1 MVEPG
6 DDSNGSPTLTRSIGL
21 FGATGVGVGAIV
33 GGGILVLGGVAL
45 AETGPSAIVA
55 FAVNGFVAT
64 LTALSFAELSS
75 AFPQSGGAYTYAK
88 KVLSVRSAFAVG
100 WVLWFASIVAAV
112 LYALGFA
119 TYAVLLVHSLAELA
133 FGDAPLW
140 LHDRAVFLL
149 LATGATAF
157 YVVGLIRKAGGGGNW
172 DTIGKV
178 VVFLILI
185 VFGLLALLRRSPDTL
200 ADSLVPFFTSGAG
213 GLVTAMGFTFI
224 ALQGFDLIAAVGGE
238 VKNPQKTIPRA
249 MLLSLGAALL
259 IYLPLLF
266 LVSTVGV
273 APGESVA
280 DAAAA
285 KPETLFATAA
295 ERFMGWPGFWL
306 VVVAAILSTL
316 TALKANLFAASRV
329 ALTMAQDR
337 TLPAALGRI
346 HPSRGTPGLAI
357 YATALTLFVI
367 LFMLPDVAAAG
378 ASASLIF
385 LISFALVHWTA
396 LLARRRAK
404 IPAPFRAPLFPLVP
418 VAGGL
423 ACATLAVFQAVMVP
437 SAGIIALVWLG
448 AGVMLYMAVFSGRAQ
463 VVDAFTEAHDPRLVR
478 LRGRNPLALVPIAN
492 PSSAAALVEVAN
504 ALTPPGIGRVLLL
517 SVVAPPGD
525 SWQGKPP
532 QQLISAQ
539 EVIHEA
545 MMESFRGSIAPQA
558 LITISAQP
566 WREIGRVSRQHDCES
581 LVLGLSNLADQ
592 LESPDLEH
600 LISEVDCDVTIL
612 HAPDGWDLGQV
623 KRILVPLGGR
633 SGQDILRARLLGAM
647 GRGGGREVQFLRVLH
662 PDDSEEQ
669 EEEAL
674 DGLLRIADEEAPGFG
689 TARVIR
695 SDDPGGAIVEAAF
708 GNELTILGVQRLARR
723 HKAFGPVSL
732 RIARDAPCATILVSR
747 AG

>member
-1 MVEPG
+1 MVERG
-6 DDSNGSPTLTRSIGL
+6 DGRKGNPTLTRSIGL

-45 AETGPSAIVA
+45 AETGPGAVVA
-55 FAVNGFVAT
+55 FAINGVVAT
-64 LTALSFAELSS
+64 LTALSFAELAA
-75 AFPQSGGAYTYAK
+75 AFPESGGAYTYAK
-88 KVLSVRSAFAVG
+88 KVLSVRAAFAVG

-119 TYAVLLVHSLAELA
+119 TYAVLLVHSLADLA
-133 FGDAPLW
+133 FGGAPAW
-140 LHDRAVFLL
+140 LHDRAVFLV
-149 LATGATAF
+149 LAGGATAF
-157 YVVGLIRKAGGGGNW
+157 YVIGLIRKAGGGGNW
-172 DTIGKV
+172 DTVGKV
-178 VVFLILI
+178 VVFLVLI

-238 VKNPQKTIPRA
+238 VKNPRKTIPRA

-273 APGESVA
+273 VPGQSVA

-285 KPETLFATAA
+285 NPETLFATAA
-295 ERFMGWPGFWL
+295 ENFMGWPGFWL

-329 ALTMAQDR
+329 ALTMSQDR

-346 HPSRGTPGLAI
+346 HPTRGTPGFAI

-378 ASASLIF
+378 AAASLIF

-404 IPAPFRAPLFPLVP
+404 IPSPFRVPLFPLVP
-418 VAGGL
+418 VVGGL
-423 ACATLAVFQAVMVP
+423 ACASLAVFQAVMVP
-437 SAGIIALVWLG
+437 SAGLIALVWLG

-463 VVDAFTEAHDPRLVR
+463 AVDAFAEARDPRLIR

-492 PSSAAALVEVAN
+492 PSNAAALVEVAS

-517 SVVAPPGD
+517 SVVAPPAGG
-525 SWQGKPP
+525 WEGKPP
-532 QQLISAQ
+532 QQLLSAQ
-539 EVIHEA
+539 EVVHEA
-545 MMESFRGSIAPQA
+545 MMESFRGGIATEV
-558 LITISAQP
+558 LLTVSAQP
-566 WREIGRVSRQHDCES
+566 WREIGRVAQLHQCES
-581 LVLGLSNLADQ
+581 LMLGLSNLAEQ
-592 LESPDLEH
+592 LESPDLEQ
-600 LISEVDCDVTIL
+600 LISDMDCDVTIL
-612 HAPDGWDLGQV
+612 HAPDGWNLDEV
-623 KRILVPLGGR
+623 WRILVPLGGR

-647 GRGGGREVQFLRVLH
+647 GRGSGREVQFLRVLH

-669 EEEAL
+669 ERDAIDE
-674 DGLLRIADEEAPGFG
+674 LLQIAGEEAPGIG

-695 SDDPGGAIVEAAF
+695 SDDPSGAIIEAASDCD
-708 GNELTILGVQRLARR
+708 LAILGVQRLARGR
-723 HKAFGPVSL
+723 KAFGRISL

-747 AG
+747 GG